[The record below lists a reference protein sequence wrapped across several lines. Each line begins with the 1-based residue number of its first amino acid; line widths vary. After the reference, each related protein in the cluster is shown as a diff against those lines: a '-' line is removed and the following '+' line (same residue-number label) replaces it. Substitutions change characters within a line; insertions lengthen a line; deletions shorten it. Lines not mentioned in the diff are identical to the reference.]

1 MLSQL
6 LRFIHL
12 LEDTLLIT
20 LLVSMMVLASGQI
33 ILRNFFDQGFLWIDP
48 LLRVLVLWS
57 GMMGAIVASRF
68 NKHIRIDLISSLFNP
83 HIHLLIQAVV
93 GLITVAVCTLIAW
106 YGARWVYLDFVDGI
120 RAFSGLPAW
129 ILEIIIPITFSLIAL
144 RYLLHS
150 IHWFYRFVRFDP
162 QENDAP

>member
-48 LLRVLVLWS
+48 LLRVLVLEVLAEAARLALDLL
-57 GMMGAIVASRF
+57 GVA
-68 NKHIRIDLISSLFNP
+68 DVDA
-83 HIHLLIQAVV
+83 QAEGPRVPPNQ
-93 GLITVAVCTLIAW
+93 
-106 YGARWVYLDFVDGI
+106 D
-120 RAFSGLPAW
+120 
-129 ILEIIIPITFSLIAL
+129 
-144 RYLLHS
+144 
-150 IHWFYRFVRFDP
+150 
-162 QENDAP
+162 